1 MRCAIPITT
10 NLFCNMGEHRLLW
23 WNCKISPKINTAFVA
38 YDMLFLEKSSG
49 THFCQFRF
57 PKVRPVVVQLWKK
70 LAWLQ
75 VWKAKFSRF
84 YICHDICIG
93 THLCHDHHRTLMV
106 WLCDLVDTDF
116 IRALQPNMRCA
127 IPIKVNS
134 FHNNGG
140 PRHLWRN
147 FIISPKQMILYCLW

>member
-10 NLFCNMGEHRLLW
+10 NLFRNTGEHRYLW
-23 WNCKISPKINTAFVA
+23 WNRMISPKKHYFVA

-70 LAWLQ
+70 LAWLH

-84 YICHDICIG
+84 SICHDICIG
-93 THLCHDHHRTLMV
+93 GHQCHGHHGTLMV
-106 WLCDLVDTDF
+106 WLYDVVDTNF
-116 IRALQPNMRCA
+116 IRALHLDMRCV

-134 FHNNGG
+134 FHNTGG
-140 PRHLWRN
+140 PRHLWWN
-147 FIISPKQMILYCLW
+147 CIISPKQTLLCCL